1 MAEVHFPEAFAARMS
16 GQLKEQ
22 WLSFQKAH
30 TSPSLTS
37 FRLNPFKKQFDSQPG
52 EVVPWC
58 STGFYLKERPS
69 FTHDPVFHGG
79 AYYVQE
85 ASSMF
90 LEQAFKQS
98 VTQQTK
104 LRVLDLCA
112 APGGKSTHLLSM
124 LNKESLLVSNE
135 VIRSRA
141 TVLSE
146 NIEKWG
152 NSNVVVTNNDPQDFG
167 ILEGFFDV
175 IVVDAPCSGEGLFRK
190 DPEAMNEWSEEN
202 AQLCSSRQRR
212 ILNEVWPALKQNGIL
227 IYSTCTYNPEENQ
240 NNLLQLLGEKN
251 AECVRLSIEKD
262 WGIAEIIED
271 SFIGYQCYPHLVKG
285 EGFFISVIR
294 KMEEQHEYSISTKP
308 MFQWV
313 PKKIVATLS
322 AWTIS
327 TETDF
332 IIQDDLILALP
343 TELRGEI
350 ELLNK
355 RLKVIQKGTAV
366 ARLKH
371 DKLVPEHAWAL
382 SQEINRE
389 NFITIELTAEQALA
403 YLRKDIFTLDQP
415 AKGYAL
421 FTHQQVAI
429 GWANL
434 LGNRF
439 NNLYPA
445 NWRILK

>member
-1 MAEVHFPEAFAARMS
+1 MADLQFPDAFAKRMEQ
-16 GQLKEQ
+16 QLKME
-22 WLSFQKAH
+22 WSEFQQAH
-30 TSPSLTS
+30 HIPSSTSI
-37 FRLNPFKKQFDSQPG
+37 RINPFKSNITTPGDS
-52 EVVPWC
+52 VPWC
-58 STGFYLKERPS
+58 NTGFYLGERPS

-79 AYYVQE
+79 VYYVQE

-90 LEQAFKQS
+90 LEQAIKKS
-98 VTQQTK
+98 VDLTK
-104 LRVLDLCA
+104 NIRALDLCA
-112 APGGKSTHLLSM
+112 APGGKSTHLLS
-124 LNKESLLVSNE
+124 LINSTSLLVSNE

-152 NSNVVVTNNDPQDFG
+152 NMNVVVTNNDPEDFE

-190 DPEAMNEWSEEN
+190 DPEAMQEWSEEN
-202 AQLCSSRQRR
+202 AELCSLRQRR
-212 ILNEVWPALKQNGIL
+212 ILNQVWPALKQNGVL

-240 NNLLQLLGEKN
+240 NNILNLLNEKAGE
-251 AECVRLSIEKD
+251 CIRLDINED
-262 WGIAEIIED
+262 WGVAEITTGK
-271 SFIGYQCYPHLVKG
+271 SIGYQCFPHHVKG

-294 KMEEQHEYSISTKP
+294 KLEEQHEYSISTKP
-308 MFQWV
+308 MFQWA
-313 PKKIVATLS
+313 PKKVVETLRT
-322 AWTIS
+322 WTTSQEI
-327 TETDF
+327 DF
-332 IIQDDLILALP
+332 IIHDDLILALP
-343 TELRGEI
+343 KSAKDEM
-350 ELLNK
+350 ELLSK

-382 SQEINRE
+382 SNEINRDA
-389 NFITIELTAEQALA
+389 FSIIELSKDQALA
-403 YLRKDIFTLDQP
+403 YLRKDVFPLDQP
-415 AKGYAL
+415 TKGFAL
-421 FTHQQVAI
+421 FTYNTIAL

-439 NNLYPA
+439 NNLYPS

>member
-1 MAEVHFPEAFAARMS
+1 MAEAHFPEAFATRMN
-16 GQLKEQ
+16 GQLKEE
-22 WLSFQKAH
+22 WLNFQNAH
-30 TSPSLTS
+30 TTPSLTS
-37 FRLNPFKKQFDSQPG
+37 IRLNPFKNQANQPPG
-52 EVVPWC
+52 EAVPWC
-58 STGFYLKERPS
+58 SAGFYLKERPS
-69 FTHDPVFHGG
+69 FTHDPAFHGG

-90 LEQAFKQS
+90 LEQAFRQG
-98 VTQQTK
+98 VGQQTE

-124 LNKESLLVSNE
+124 LSKDSLLVANE
-135 VIRSRA
+135 VIRTRA

-152 NSNVVVTNNDPQDFG
+152 NANVVVTNNDPEDFG

-190 DPEAMNEWSEEN
+190 DPDAMAEWSEES
-202 AQLCSSRQRR
+202 AQLCSLRQRR

-240 NNLLQLLGEKN
+240 TNLLALLKEKK
-251 AECVRLSIEKD
+251 AECIRLTIEKD
-262 WGIAEIIED
+262 WGITEIIEG
-271 SFIGYQCYPHLVKG
+271 SAIGYQCYPHRVKG

-294 KMEEQHEYSISTKP
+294 KTEEQHEYSVSTKP
-308 MFQWV
+308 LFQWV
-313 PKKIVATLS
+313 PKKIVDTLRGWTTS
-322 AWTIS
+322 A
-327 TETDF
+327 ETDF

-343 TELRGEI
+343 TALRSEM

-382 SQEINRE
+382 SQNINRE
-389 NFITIELTAEQALA
+389 NFTTIELSEEQALA
-403 YLRKDIFTLDQP
+403 YLRKDVFPLDQP
-415 AKGYAL
+415 AKGFAL
-421 FTHQQVAI
+421 FTHRQVAI

-439 NNLYPA
+439 NNLYPS

>member
-1 MAEVHFPEAFAARMS
+1 MAEIHFPELFATRMKR
-16 GQLKEQ
+16 QLLEQ
-22 WLSFQKAH
+22 WPGFQQAH
-30 TSPSLTS
+30 ASPSLTS
-37 FRLNPFKKQFDSQPG
+37 IRINPFKNQPG
-52 EVVPWC
+52 IPPGEAVPWC

-90 LEQAFKQS
+90 LEQAFKQG
-98 VTQQTK
+98 VEPNTA

-124 LNKESLLVSNE
+124 LNKDSLLVSNE
-135 VIRSRA
+135 VIRTRA

-152 NSNVVVTNNDPQDFG
+152 NPNVVVTNNDPQDFG

-190 DPEAMNEWSEEN
+190 DPDAMAEWSEEN
-202 AQLCSSRQRR
+202 AQLCSLRQRR

-240 NNLLQLLGEKN
+240 TNLLSLLKEKS
-251 AECVRLSIEKD
+251 AECIRLSVEKS
-262 WGIAEIIED
+262 WGIMEVTEGNV
-271 SFIGYQCYPHLVKG
+271 IGYQCYPHQVKG

-294 KMEEQHEYSISTKP
+294 KTEEQHEYSVSTKP
-308 MFQWV
+308 LFQWV
-313 PKKIVATLS
+313 PKKIVDTLR
-322 AWTIS
+322 AWTTS

-343 TELRGEI
+343 TALRDEM

-389 NFITIELTAEQALA
+389 HFTTIELTTEQALA
-403 YLRKDIFTLDQP
+403 YLRKDVFPLDQP
-415 AKGYAL
+415 AKGFAL
-421 FTHQQVAI
+421 FTYHGVAI

-439 NNLYPA
+439 NNLYPS

>member
-1 MAEVHFPEAFAARMS
+1 MAEVHFPEAFAARMY
-16 GQLKEQ
+16 GQLKEE
-22 WLSFQKAH
+22 WLNFQNAH
-30 TSPSLTS
+30 TTQSLTS
-37 FRLNPFKKQFDSQPG
+37 IRLNPFKNQADQPPG
-52 EVVPWC
+52 EAVPWC
-58 STGFYLKERPS
+58 SAGFYLKERPS
-69 FTHDPVFHGG
+69 FTHDPAFHGG

-90 LEQAFKQS
+90 LEQAFRQS
-98 VTQQTK
+98 VGQQTQ

-124 LNKESLLVSNE
+124 LSKDSLLVANE
-135 VIRSRA
+135 VIRTRA

-152 NSNVVVTNNDPQDFG
+152 NANVVVTNNDPEDFG

-190 DPEAMNEWSEEN
+190 DPDAMAEWSEEN

-240 NNLLQLLGEKN
+240 TNLLALLKEKK
-251 AECVRLSIEKD
+251 AECIRLTIEKD
-262 WGIAEIIED
+262 WGITEVIEG
-271 SFIGYQCYPHLVKG
+271 SAIGYQCYPHRVKG
-285 EGFFISVIR
+285 EGFFISVIS
-294 KMEEQHEYSISTKP
+294 KTEEQHEYSVSTKP
-308 MFQWV
+308 LFQWV
-313 PKKIVATLS
+313 PKKIVDTLRGWTTS
-322 AWTIS
+322 A
-327 TETDF
+327 ETDF
-332 IIQDDLILALP
+332 IIQDDLIIALP
-343 TELRGEI
+343 TALRSEM

-366 ARLKH
+366 ARSKH

-382 SQEINRE
+382 SQNINRE
-389 NFITIELTAEQALA
+389 NFTTIELSEEQALA
-403 YLRKDIFTLDQP
+403 YLRKDVFPLDQP
-415 AKGYAL
+415 AKGFAL
-421 FTHQQVAI
+421 FTYQGTAI

-439 NNLYPA
+439 NNLYPS